1 MKKTFLALAVNI
13 ALTVPFSTA
22 AFAVTIPPFT
32 DCASPS
38 GALKVSYDTGI
49 HGIAGDSRTFS
60 GSDKVFTISD
70 KSLTQCY
77 CPLEG
82 NGIQTNW
89 FKVSDLSESE
99 VQSLQNQGWTLVLD
113 GSIWGLE
120 KAPYLALN
128 KGYTCHSVG
137 GSSTITNT
145 EISKTTN
152 FGNGIGGG
160 EVLGVAT
167 TGNIKNILVSLIL
180 GFGLI
185 SVGTVFYR
193 KSK

>member
-1 MKKTFLALAVNI
+1 MKKTFLALAANI
-13 ALTVPFSTA
+13 ALTIPFSTT

-32 DCASPS
+32 DCFAP
-38 GALKVSYDTGI
+38 GGTLKVSYDSGT
-49 HGIAGDSRTFS
+49 HGIVGDSRTFT
-60 GSDKVFTISD
+60 GTDKVFTISD

-77 CPLEG
+77 CPPEG

-89 FKVSDLSESE
+89 FKVSELSQGE
-99 VQSLQNQGWTLVLD
+99 VASLQNQGWTLVLD

-120 KAPYLALN
+120 KAPYLAMN

-137 GSSTITNT
+137 GSSTVSST
-145 EISKTTN
+145 EISKTTD

-160 EVLGVAT
+160 EILGVAT
-167 TGNIKNILVSLIL
+167 TGNIKNILAALIL
-180 GFGLI
+180 GLGLVT
-185 SVGTVFYR
+185 VGTVLYR